1 MLQIL
6 GFKVPGQ
13 VPRWNI
19 ISEQLNA
26 LASKKTASAEEVAV
40 GLTNYFWQSFTRA
53 LKNIINM
60 LLNFFK
66 LFFSPESHSQ
76 IQSKVQRSVVD

>member
-26 LASKKTASAEEVAV
+26 LASKKTASAEEVV
-40 GLTNYFWQSFTRA
+40 VSLTNYFWQSFTRA
-53 LKNIINM
+53 LK
-60 LLNFFK
+60 K
-66 LFFSPESHSQ
+66 
-76 IQSKVQRSVVD
+76 